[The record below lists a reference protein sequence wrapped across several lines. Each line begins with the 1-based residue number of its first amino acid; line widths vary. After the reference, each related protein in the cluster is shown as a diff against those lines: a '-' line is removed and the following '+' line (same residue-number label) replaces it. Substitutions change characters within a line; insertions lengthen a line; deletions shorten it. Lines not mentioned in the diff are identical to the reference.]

1 MTSDEL
7 RAIRAALGWSQTTA
21 AQRLGI
27 KMRSYKYYE
36 AGARSSGAH
45 PAQVPQAIALAMLA
59 HKFNRDIAA
68 LFPETEDP
76 GSGSPG

>member
-76 GSGSPG
+76 STED